1 MYELDEMKAAGFT
14 RRMAEELLSQMDAE
28 RASGLFDEG
37 YMEWAHSKG
46 FLAESACAYGL
57 NEGNV
62 GRYLSDY
69 DYARLFPLNDW
80 ERIWI
85 NDKLTLRY
93 VLSGAGWGK
102 LLPAYHFYI
111 TAEGVRSI
119 PGSGNADG
127 VGSLVNRL
135 RAEGE
140 LACKPCNGQQSQGF
154 HRLSSEGAGLYVDG
168 KLVGEGEF
176 AEFARSHRN
185 YIVTDFIHPEQSL
198 AAIHP
203 LIHTLRVLVAR
214 VGGAFNI
221 IAAYLRFGQ
230 GDVGGNYVFAG
241 ADASNYTVGVDL
253 GTGEYGGGK
262 AVFVNRVEDSS
273 RHPTTGVI
281 AEGVLPDWEGVVE
294 TALGIAESFGFVDY
308 LGFDFG
314 VTDEGLRLMEIN
326 SHSGMKYIQALS
338 PVLDNDAAAEFFESR
353 LAALDCLTDGEREAR
368 WRLSR

>member
-1 MYELDEMKAAGFT
+1 MYELDEMREAGFT
-14 RRMAEELLSQMDAE
+14 RRMAEELLSQMEAE
-28 RASGLFDEG
+28 RASGLFDES
-37 YMEWAHSKG
+37 YLEWAHSKG

-57 NEGNV
+57 NEDNV

-93 VLSGAGWGK
+93 VLAGAGWGD

-111 TAEGVRSI
+111 TAEGVRHI

-127 VGSLVNRL
+127 VVSLASRL
-135 RAEGE
+135 RADGE

-154 HRLSSEGAGLYVDG
+154 HRLSSDGTGLYVDG
-168 KLVGEGEF
+168 RLAGEDEF
-176 AEFARSHRN
+176 AEFARSRRN
-185 YIVTDFIHPEQSL
+185 YIVTEFIRPEQSL

-214 VGGAFNI
+214 TGGSFRV

-230 GDVGGNYVFAG
+230 GGGGNYVLAG
-241 ADASNYTVGVDL
+241 ADASNYTVRVDL
-253 GTGEYGGGK
+253 GTGEYGDGR
-262 AVFVNRVEDSS
+262 AVFADRVEDSP
-273 RHPTTGVI
+273 RHPMTGVI
-281 AEGVLPDWEGVVE
+281 AEGALPDWEGIVG
-294 TALGIAESFGFVDY
+294 TALGIAESLGFVDY

-314 VTDEGLRLMEIN
+314 VTDKGLRLMEIN

-338 PVLDNDAAAEFFESR
+338 PVLDNDDASEFFESR
-353 LAALDCLTDGEREAR
+353 LAALDRLTDKEREAK
-368 WRLSR
+368 WRLQR